1 MPCCIGAVLRRRL
14 AVAIGAR
21 PPPFAAAC
29 LKNHCLF
36 APCSIC
42 QEAKI
47 VQKKQHGLDHKAA
60 VARADG
66 AGRRDDTKGLTEHE
80 LQYDRAAIGHRVS
93 QRELRVDGGHFAQRI
108 RRQLGAAG
116 ERAHRWSELV
126 ERARQALWRQKARG
140 G

>member
-1 MPCCIGAVLRRRL
+1 MNGIQRLSISCQLSSAVRCLQMPCCIGAVLRRRL

-29 LKNHCLF
+29 LKNHCLL

-60 VARADG
+60 V
-66 AGRRDDTKGLTEHE
+66 
-80 LQYDRAAIGHRVS
+80 V
-93 QRELRVDGGHFAQRI
+93 RI
-108 RRQLGAAG
+108 
-116 ERAHRWSELV
+116 ER
-126 ERARQALWRQKARG
+126 
-140 G
+140 